1 MTLAKFLPER
11 GAGGSPPCCRGVPM
25 LSPVSQDPATPRV
38 SPAHSP
44 PENGIDKA
52 RGLKKGDA
60 PNSPA
65 SVASSSSTPSSKTKD
80 LGHVRPSLCQGWGGS
95 APAGRGCSP
104 GLGGSP
110 GRGRRCQRLN
120 LPHPFCFSSLLHP
133 ERQILDARAQV
144 EHSNAEE

>member
-1 MTLAKFLPER
+1 
-11 GAGGSPPCCRGVPM
+11 M

-80 LGHVRPSLCQGWGGS
+80 LGHVCPLFCQGGRAPPAVDAFWVWGL
-95 APAGRGCSP
+95 AEQ
-104 GLGGSP
+104 GLRMIEP
-110 GRGRRCQRLN
+110 Y
-120 LPHPFCFSSLLHP
+120 PFFFSSLLYP
-133 ERQILDARAQV
+133 E
-144 EHSNAEE
+144 